1 MTQPPTRPHHHR
13 IGYPSL
19 LAFSLLSLMQLIFPW
34 VQASSAASGSGA
46 RHVRESVRFDLH
58 EHKVTGVFPLG
69 HPLTLS
75 VRLTGPYPSKADVV
89 AIVESPGLP
98 MRLIPMGW
106 QSARSERSALITLEP
121 LAEGVASPPPKAWRI
136 DVTFAYLQ
144 GMHLH
149 RFQRSTLY
157 LTLGTPTI
165 PISPRSG
172 TLSDHRSFSG
182 SGIPEG
188 ILRENTEPI
197 VDGKILEEDLLG
209 AKPLVRGNS
218 YWEKID
224 DRIRRHWKHRIPRQ
238 GKVKATSSPTVHF
251 QLYPNGEAQ
260 LVQVE
265 RSSKDFW
272 VDLAALEAVV
282 AAHPFP
288 PFPPDLSDPHLDVHV
303 ELQIP
308 TP

>member
-13 IGYPSL
+13 LGYTAL
-19 LAFSLLSLMQLIFPW
+19 LAFSLFYLIQLIFPW
-34 VQASSAASGSGA
+34 VPACSAASGPDA
-46 RHVRESVRFDLH
+46 RHLRESVRFDLH
-58 EHKVTGVFPLG
+58 DHEVTGVFPLG

-98 MRLIPMGW
+98 MRLIPMGGE
-106 QSARSERSALITLEP
+106 SARSERAALITLESLP
-121 LAEGVASPPPKAWRI
+121 AGNASPPPKAWRI

-165 PISPRSG
+165 PISPRPG
-172 TLSDHRSFSG
+172 TVTDHGSLSD
-182 SGIPEG
+182 SGIPGG

-197 VDGKILEEDLLG
+197 VDGMILEEDLLG

-218 YWEKID
+218 YWEEID
-224 DRIRRHWKHRIPRQ
+224 DRIRRHWKHRLPHQ
-238 GKVKATSSPTVHF
+238 GKVKATRSPTVHF

-288 PFPPDLSDPHLDVHV
+288 PFPPDLSDPHLEVHV
-303 ELQIP
+303 ELQLS